1 MIPHT
6 KELEAK
12 KMGKKSEPRKGKIT
26 LHITERA
33 PMSCALLKEV
43 LSKPRFM
50 IRVVGS
56 AVDSQGTL
64 EAVKQTNPD
73 VALISAV
80 LQEGV
85 RSGLE
90 ILRQLRSL
98 YPGTRS
104 ILLLD
109 YPDRSM
115 VVEAFRSGARGVF
128 FRTDAP
134 DMLPKAIRSVH
145 QGQVWAGS
153 RELQY
158 LLEEVGQNLPA
169 ASIEF
174 RPGVHLTNR
183 ELQVVRLVAEG
194 CTNREIS
201 KALGLSEHTVKNYM
215 FRVFDKIGV
224 STRVELAIYAQSLL
238 QTVAPIPMDPGKMA
252 G

>member
-1 MIPHT
+1 
-6 KELEAK
+6 
-12 KMGKKSEPRKGKIT
+12 MGKKSEQQRGKIT

-33 PMSCALLKEV
+33 AMSCALLKEV
-43 LSKPRFM
+43 LSSPRFQ
-50 IRVVGS
+50 IRVVSS
-56 AVDSQGTL
+56 AVDSRGTL
-64 EAVKQTNPD
+64 EAVTGRSPD
-73 VALISAV
+73 VALISTV
-80 LQEGV
+80 LQEGD

-98 YPGTRS
+98 HPRTKC

-109 YPDRSM
+109 APDRSL
-115 VVEAFRSGARGVF
+115 VVEAFRSGARGVY
-128 FRTDAP
+128 FRTDSP

-169 ASIEF
+169 ASVEF
-174 RPGVHLTNR
+174 QPGVRLTDR

-194 CTNREIS
+194 YTNREIS
-201 KALGLSEHTVKNYM
+201 KTLGLSEHTVKNYV
-215 FRVFDKIGV
+215 FRIFDKVGV
-224 STRVELAIYAQSLL
+224 STRVELAIYVQNLL
-238 QTVAPIPMDPGKMA
+238 QPVSPASEEPGKLA